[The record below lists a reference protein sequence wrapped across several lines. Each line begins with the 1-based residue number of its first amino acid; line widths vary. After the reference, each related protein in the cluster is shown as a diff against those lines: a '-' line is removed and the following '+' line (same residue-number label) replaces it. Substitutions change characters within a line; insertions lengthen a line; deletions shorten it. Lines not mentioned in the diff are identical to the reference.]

1 MLYKRKEKPVGPY
14 DVIVIGSGLA
24 GMTAAKKLGRNGR
37 RVLLLE
43 SHNKLG
49 GFATWFRRNQGEH
62 TFDVSLHGFPIGMK
76 KTCRK
81 YWTKE
86 ISDSIK
92 QVNKVRFMNPQYDL
106 ESDFTK
112 EDFTNKLVNHFKVPR
127 DTVDAFFN
135 HLANMNFYDDDGMT
149 NGELFR
155 KYFGDRNDITR
166 FLLEPI
172 VYANGSTLED
182 PAISYGIVFSNFM
195 SKGVYIYR
203 GGTDKLIG
211 LMRDDLLE
219 TGVDIKLHSFVE
231 EIVIEG
237 DVTRGVRLKDG
248 TFIEA
253 KSVLSNANLH
263 NTIFKMVGEEKWAP
277 SYVEEARKVRL
288 NTSSCQVFMGL
299 AAGESLPDMGELIFY
314 SEDDTFSTDALLSPK
329 IGSQTF
335 SIYYPNTR
343 PHMEDRYAVVSSS
356 NARYE
361 DWKDLSEDEYKAK
374 KEYNIER
381 ALSCLEKVIPG
392 TRKKINYVDASTP
405 MTVEKYTHHKGGA
418 SFGTKFEGLPISMG
432 MHKEIKGLFH
442 AGSVGIIMSGW
453 LGAANYGVIQSH
465 EVDNYLDRIEKKT
478 PEKENK
484 EATL

>member
-1 MLYKRKEKPVGPY
+1 MLFKRKEKPQGPY

-24 GMTAAKKLGRNGR
+24 GMTAAKKLGLNGR

-62 TFDVSLHGFPIGMK
+62 IFDVSLHGFPIGMK

-81 YWTKE
+81 YWTKD
-86 ISDSIK
+86 IADSIK
-92 QVNKVRFMNPQYDL
+92 QVDRVRFINPQYDL

-112 EDFTNKLVNHFKVPR
+112 EDFTDKLVNHFKVPR
-127 DTVDAFFN
+127 ETVDAFFN

-203 GGTDKLIG
+203 GGTDKLITE
-211 LMRDDLLE
+211 MKENLLE
-219 TGVDIKLHSFVE
+219 TGVDIKLHAFVE
-231 EIVIEG
+231 EIAVEG
-237 DVTRGVRLKDG
+237 GVVRGVRLKDG

-253 KSVLSNANLH
+253 KSVVSNANLH
-263 NTIFKMVGEEKWAP
+263 STIFKMVGEQKWAP
-277 SYVEEARKVRL
+277 DYVKRAREVRL
-288 NTSSCQVFMGL
+288 NTSSCQVFMGVKP
-299 AAGESLPDMGELIFY
+299 GESIPDHGELIFY
-314 SEDDTFSTDALLSPK
+314 SEDEEFSTDALLSPK
-329 IGSQTF
+329 VGSQTF
-335 SIYYPNTR
+335 SFYYPNTR
-343 PHMEDRYAVVSSS
+343 VPGMEGRGDRYAVVSSS

-361 DWKDLSEDEYKAK
+361 DWKDLTESEYKEK

-381 ALSCLEKVIPG
+381 ALSCLDKVIPG
-392 TRKKINYVDASTP
+392 SRAKINYVDASTP
-405 MTVEKYTHHKGGA
+405 LTVEKYTHHKGGA
-418 SFGTKFEGLPISMG
+418 SFGTKFEGLPISMK
-432 MHKEIKGLFH
+432 MHEEISGLFH

-465 EVDNYLDRIEKKT
+465 EVDNYLDKVT
-478 PEKENK
+478 QPEQ
-484 EATL
+484 AQL